1 MLCAWRV
8 TQTSLVKDPPIPCS
22 SLAEARALV
31 QSTMPGAILLQ
42 PEGLE
47 PPPLLEVWG

>member
-1 MLCAWRV
+1 MLRARRV
-8 TQTSLVKDPPIPCS
+8 TQRDTALDDPILCA

-31 QSTMPGAILLQ
+31 QSAMPGAILLQ